1 MKRAWLISDL
11 HFGMRS
17 NSMEWLDIQT
27 DYFYN
32 WFIPTVKK
40 YVLKDDSLFILGDIF
55 DNRQNVQLLVQHTV
69 IKLMEDLSQ
78 IFPKIYILVG
88 NHDIYRKHSNEV
100 TSLDCLKYIP
110 NITIFKKPFTEKIQG
125 KTCFFVPWRKNKEHE
140 FETYEKQKHADYVF
154 CHSEV
159 YGVKMN
165 SKVKN
170 DAGND
175 IKIFEKF
182 GKVYSGHIHYSQKL
196 KNFTLIGNPY
206 EMTRSDAGNK
216 KGIYLIDFENDTELF
231 IENTYSPKFM
241 KLNITSIY
249 DKKISDLKKM
259 FDGNFIDLYVS
270 SNIISKYDVGKLLSI
285 LDSSARRIEPQIY
298 EEEDNMEYDN
308 ETEYKSFNLMDMTE
322 IYIKNKGYEKETGE
336 KIKKEIKNLLEE
348 HQKI

>member
-1 MKRAWLISDL
+1 MKRAWLVSDL

-100 TSLDCLKYIP
+100 T
-110 NITIFKKPFTEKIQG
+110 
-125 KTCFFVPWRKNKEHE
+125 
-140 FETYEKQKHADYVF
+140 
-154 CHSEV
+154 
-159 YGVKMN
+159 
-165 SKVKN
+165 
-170 DAGND
+170 GND
-175 IKIFEKF
+175 IRIFEKF
-182 GKVYSGHIHYSQKL
+182 CKVYSGHIHYSQKL